1 MVETRSTGEGIRRR
15 RECLACGV
23 RFSTQERIERKIP
36 LIIKKSGSREPFDRD
51 KVLRGL
57 HIACRKRAVTAEQ
70 LDQAVERI
78 EQQVVGFRSEV
89 SSVDVGRLVLEEL
102 RELDLVGYLRFASVY
117 QEVQSPDDFIKLLQ
131 PWTDRTKGS
140 T

>member
-1 MVETRSTGEGIRRR
+1 
-15 RECLACGV
+15 
-23 RFSTQERIERKIP
+23 
-36 LIIKKSGSREPFDRD
+36 
-51 KVLRGL
+51 
-57 HIACRKRAVTAEQ
+57 VTAEQ